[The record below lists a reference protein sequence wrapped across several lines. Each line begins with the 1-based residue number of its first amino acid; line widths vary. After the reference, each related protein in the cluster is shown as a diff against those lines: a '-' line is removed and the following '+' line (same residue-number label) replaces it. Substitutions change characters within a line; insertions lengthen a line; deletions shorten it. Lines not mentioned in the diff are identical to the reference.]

1 MRLFSRKIHKAVA
14 DDNIVEVT
22 ELDGVRQLHLGSTTV
37 QSGMLVSNPLVLV
50 FNYSR
55 AIMYF
60 LLFAQHVRKTLTIGL
75 GGGSVTKYI
84 HAYCPEIMQ
93 TVVELNPQVIQ
104 IARSH
109 FFVPDNDEKL
119 NVIAG
124 DGLLYLAER
133 PQSHDCVIID
143 GFDANGI
150 PDGFCTHDFFDNCFN
165 LLHDNGIF
173 VINLWGSDKNFD
185 IYLQRI
191 EQVFSNRVLVLPTGK
206 PGNIIVFALKDPL
219 KLTEKKL
226 RERATMLNQH
236 HIINFTEFL
245 DKLHEQNGYQKLY
258 SILES
263 Q

>member
-1 MRLFSRKIHKAVA
+1 MFRFNKKIHKSVV
-14 DDNIVEVT
+14 DESVVDVT

-37 QSGMLVSNPLVLV
+37 QSGMLVSQPLQLV

-55 AIMYF
+55 AMMYF
-60 LLFAQHVRKTLTIGL
+60 LLFTNHIKKSLTIGL

-84 HAYCPEIMQ
+84 YAYCPNITQ

-119 NVIAG
+119 NIIEG
-124 DGLLYLAER
+124 DGLLYLAEH

-150 PDGFCTHDFFDNCFN
+150 PEGFCTHDFFDNCYN
-165 LLHDNGIF
+165 VLHDNGIF

-191 EQVFSNRVLVLPTGK
+191 EQVFANRVLVLPTGK
-206 PGNIIVFALKDPL
+206 PGNIIVFALKNPV

-226 RERATMLNQH
+226 RERAVILNQD

-245 DKLHEQNGYQKLY
+245 DKLHEQNGYQTLY

-263 Q
+263 R

>member
-1 MRLFSRKIHKAVA
+1 MRLFNRKIHKAVA

-22 ELDGVRQLHLGSTTV
+22 ELDGIRQLHLGSTTV
-37 QSGMLVSNPLVLV
+37 QSGMLVSNPQVLV

-60 LLFAQHVRKTLTIGL
+60 LLFTNHVKKTLTIGL

-84 HAYCPEIMQ
+84 HAYCTEIEQ

-109 FFVPDNDEKL
+109 FFVPENDEKL
-119 NVIAG
+119 NIIAG
-124 DGLLYLAER
+124 DGILYLAEY

-150 PDGFCTHDFFDNCFN
+150 PEGFCTHDFFDNCFN
-165 LLHDNGIF
+165 VLHDNGIF

-185 IYLQRI
+185 IYLQRV
-191 EQVFSNRVLVLPTGK
+191 EQVFSHRVLVLPTGK
-206 PGNIIVFALKDPL
+206 PGNIIVFALKDPI

-226 RERATMLNQH
+226 RERAALLNQQH
-236 HIINFTEFL
+236 TINFTEFL

-263 Q
+263 R

>member
-1 MRLFSRKIHKAVA
+1 MFRFNKKIHKSVA

-60 LLFAQHVRKTLTIGL
+60 LLFSHHVRNVLTIGL

-84 HAYCPEIMQ
+84 HAFCPDITQ
-93 TVVELNPQVIQ
+93 TVLELSPQVIQ

-109 FFVPDNDEKL
+109 FYVPDNDEKL

-124 DGLLYLAER
+124 DGLLYLAEY

-150 PDGFCTHDFFDNCFN
+150 PEGFCTPDFFDKCFN
-165 LLHDNGIF
+165 VLNDNGVF

-206 PGNIIVFALKDPL
+206 PGNIIVFAFKDAI

-226 RERATMLNQH
+226 RERAAMLNQH

-263 Q
+263 R